1 MAENVSSKPF
11 WSPDS
16 RFIGFG
22 VDGFPGSLK
31 KIDTTS
37 GVIQTVCTYNGPF
50 RGGSWNRTGVIVFGA
65 GTEGIARVSA
75 SGGAST
81 ALTKVNTS
89 RQERQH
95 AGPAFLSDGRRFL
108 YTRTSRVPDINGI
121 YVGSIDASPDQ
132 QSVTRSIAA
141 EAEPVFVP
149 SPSSQGG
156 WVLYL
161 RQGALLAQ
169 PVDEMV
175 RPIGDS
181 VPLAEDVGITGTY
194 GWFSASETGTLAY
207 RAGRAA
213 LQLTELRWINR
224 QGQVLGQLGPRADYL
239 EGIQLSR
246 DGKRVM
252 AARPDD
258 TAAANG
264 MFSFQVSRI
273 WAADVDRGVFSRLNP
288 GEGTESSPAALP
300 DGRII
305 FSSTAG
311 GAVGDLY
318 SMPANGI
325 GQSQPLL
332 VKSPTIKHPND
343 VSPDGRFLIFDDHS
357 VQQRQDLWIL
367 PLDAPAGK
375 ATPIPFLVTPADETF
390 AQFSPDG
397 KWIAYTSDESGRR
410 EVYVQGFAPDR
421 VPAAAI
427 GKWPIS
433 TAGGN
438 KPRWRADG
446 KELYYLAPDGKLM
459 AVPLKTGPSSFSPGV
474 AVPLFDVRATG
485 FFPYAIAPDGRF
497 LINVVADAATTAT
510 PVTVVF
516 NWQAALK
523 K

>member
-1 MAENVSSKPF
+1 
-11 WSPDS
+11 
-16 RFIGFG
+16 
-22 VDGFPGSLK
+22 
-31 KIDTTS
+31 
-37 GVIQTVCTYNGPF
+37 
-50 RGGSWNRTGVIVFGA
+50 
-65 GTEGIARVSA
+65 
-75 SGGAST
+75 
-81 ALTKVNTS
+81 
-89 RQERQH
+89 
-95 AGPAFLSDGRRFL
+95 
-108 YTRTSRVPDINGI
+108 
-121 YVGSIDASPDQ
+121 
-132 QSVTRSIAA
+132 
-141 EAEPVFVP
+141 
-149 SPSSQGG
+149 
-156 WVLYL
+156 
-161 RQGALLAQ
+161 
-169 PVDEMV
+169 
-175 RPIGDS
+175 
-181 VPLAEDVGITGTY
+181 
-194 GWFSASETGTLAY
+194 
-207 RAGRAA
+207 
-213 LQLTELRWINR
+213 
-224 QGQVLGQLGPRADYL
+224 
-239 EGIQLSR
+239 
-246 DGKRVM
+246 
-252 AARPDD
+252 
-258 TAAANG
+258 
-264 MFSFQVSRI
+264 
-273 WAADVDRGVFSRLNP
+273 
-288 GEGTESSPAALP
+288 LP